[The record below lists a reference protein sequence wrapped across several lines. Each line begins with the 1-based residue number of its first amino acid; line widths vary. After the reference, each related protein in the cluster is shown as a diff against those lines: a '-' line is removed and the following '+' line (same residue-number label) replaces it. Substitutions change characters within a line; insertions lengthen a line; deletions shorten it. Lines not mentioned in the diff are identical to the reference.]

1 MKAIVVDLDRTL
13 LRSDKTISA
22 YTLGVL
28 AACRRANVPVMVA
41 TARPWRTAQ
50 RYCDM
55 IGADAIVVSNGAR
68 VICGDRRVEYGICR
82 PSAVAL
88 LNALARK
95 PGLTVTLETGD
106 VAYSNKPVEEYET
119 VLSDDLA
126 GTADREGAL
135 KILVTFSGEE
145 TLETV
150 RANLTDDLYYTVAN
164 GHLIQI
170 MDKRATKWNG
180 VKAMLDFCNCR
191 SAETAYFGDD
201 NDDIEPIKMCG
212 LGIAVDNAI
221 DEVKAAADD
230 IAESNDADGVA
241 RYIEGMLQAGN
252 ETLTDVV
259 PT

>member
-13 LRSDKTISA
+13 LRSDKTIST

-28 AACRRANVPVMVA
+28 AACKEKGVRLMVA
-41 TARPWRTAQ
+41 TARPLRTALH
-50 RYCDM
+50 YCEM
-55 IGADAIVVSNGAR
+55 IGADAMVVSNGAR
-68 VICGDRRVEYGICR
+68 VICGDHRMEYGICR
-82 PSAVAL
+82 RSAVDL
-88 LNALARK
+88 LNALAWE
-95 PGLTVTLETGD
+95 PALTVTLETGD

-145 TLETV
+145 ALETV
-150 RANLTDDLYYTVAN
+150 KANLTDDLYYTVAN

-170 MDKRATKWNG
+170 MDKWATKWNG
-180 VKAMLDFCNCR
+180 IKAMMDLCGC
-191 SAETAYFGDD
+191 APEETVCFGDD

-212 LGIAVDNAI
+212 LGVAVANAI
-221 DEVKAAADD
+221 DEVKAVADS
-230 IAESNDADGVA
+230 ITESNDADGVA
-241 RYIEGMLQAGN
+241 KYIERMLQAGN
-252 ETLTDVV
+252 ETLTDIV